1 MDLKSL
7 NVGIVGGGAMAENIL
22 RGILTAGLLSK
33 EQITVSDLRPERISH
48 LKNSF
53 EIKTTLDNHELVSK
67 ADLLILAVKPQ
78 NMRGLLHDIKNE
90 FVDDSKLVL
99 SIAAGIKA
107 ETIFQSL
114 DKKGRIIRIMPN
126 IGARVLASA
135 SVLCLG
141 PSSTASDLNLARLL
155 FDAIGQ
161 TDVIDEDLM
170 DAVTALSGSGP
181 AYIFMIIDALADAG
195 VKVGLSRS
203 IALKLAAQTC
213 FGAAKLVIETDALP
227 AQLKDQVT
235 SPGGTTIAGIH
246 ALEKGALR
254 GIIMDAVEAAY
265 RRARELSTL

>member
-1 MDLKSL
+1 MDLKNL
-7 NVGIVGGGAMAENIL
+7 NVGIVGGGVMAENIL

-33 EQITVSDLRPERISH
+33 EQIIVSDLRPERISH
-48 LKNSF
+48 IKNSF
-53 EIKTTLDNHELVSK
+53 EIRTTLDNHELISK
-67 ADLLILAVKPQ
+67 AELLILAVKPQ
-78 NMRGLLHDIKNE
+78 NMRGLLHDVKKV
-90 FVDDSKLVL
+90 VDDSKLVL

-107 ETIFQSL
+107 ETIFQGL

-126 IGARVLASA
+126 IGAKVLASA

-161 TDVIDEDLM
+161 TVVIDEDLM

-195 VKVGLSRS
+195 VKAGLSRG

-254 GIIMDAVEAAY
+254 GIIMDGVEAAF